1 MLEKVWMAM
10 EMILKVQEMRFLSS
24 LISRWCGIPLMDTSG
39 SMCCDYVF
47 EFQSL

>member
-1 MLEKVWMAM
+1 MDSDGDDFEGSGN
-10 EMILKVQEMRFLSS
+10 EIFELSDFKT
-24 LISRWCGIPLMDTSG
+24 CGIPLMDTSG